1 MTGPDAAAAFTG
13 RRPLRAWAEQSPP
26 DFAKPVPAHV
36 GRHGTALC
44 VFERSGERT
53 ILRDAFSRVPLQ
65 VLRPLY
71 PEGGDPAHLTLVNP
85 TGGHVGGDCLHAEVA
100 LGRNARVL
108 WTTQGATKV
117 YRSLGEPVV
126 STMTIEMEAG
136 SALEVVPDP
145 VIPYADSIYRQT
157 VDVKLHETAKLL
169 YGEMLYPGRTA
180 SGELFDYTQV
190 ALRFRARMGDA
201 PLLADAM
208 EVRPRS
214 SGDASDPTGSGLSEP
229 QVADRATWTARDR
242 PGPARLGLFEP
253 HPYLGSFYVLGGAE
267 EALEEAAAQ
276 ADALLNETDGVVGG
290 ASLLEGPGAIVRWLA
305 ATPVL
310 LKRTFDDVWAIARTV
325 QLGLSPV
332 RLRKL

>member
-1 MTGPDAAAAFTG
+1 MTGPDAAGTFTG
-13 RRPLRAWAEQSPP
+13 RRRLPAWAEQSAP
-26 DFAKPVPAHV
+26 DFADPVPAHV

-126 STMTIEMEAG
+126 STMTIEMDAG

-145 VIPYADSIYRQT
+145 VIPFADSIYRQT

-214 SGDASDPTGSGLSEP
+214 SGDARSPT
-229 QVADRATWTARDR
+229 
-242 PGPARLGLFEP
+242 RLGLFEP

-267 EALEEAAAQ
+267 EALEEAEAQ
-276 ADALLNETDGVVGG
+276 ADALLHGTDGVVGG

-325 QLGLSPV
+325 HLGLPPV

>member
-1 MTGPDAAAAFTG
+1 MTGPDAVGAFTG
-13 RRPLRAWAEQSPP
+13 RRPLSSWAEHSAPEL
-26 DFAKPVPAHV
+26 AHPVPAHV

-180 SGELFDYTQV
+180 SGELFDYTHV
-190 ALRFRARMGDA
+190 ALRFRARMGEA

-214 SGDASDPTGSGLSEP
+214 SGDARSPTG
-229 QVADRATWTARDR
+229 
-242 PGPARLGLFEP
+242 LGLFEP

-276 ADALLNETDGVVGG
+276 ADALLHGTDGVVGG

>member
-1 MTGPDAAAAFTG
+1 MTAPNAPGAPATPTDRAAP
-13 RRPLRAWAEQSPP
+13 R
-26 DFAKPVPAHV
+26 FAQPEPAHV

-85 TGGHVGGDCLHAEVA
+85 TGGHVGGDRLHADVA

-108 WTTQGATKV
+108 WTTQGATKA
-117 YRSLGEPVV
+117 YRSLGQPVV
-126 STMTIEMEAG
+126 STMTIAMEAG

-145 VIPYADSIYRQT
+145 VIPYGGSIYRQT
-157 VDVKLHETAKLL
+157 VDAKLHETAKLL
-169 YGEMLYPGRTA
+169 YGEMLYPGRAA
-180 SGELFDYTQV
+180 SGEAFEYAQV
-190 ALRFRARMGDA
+190 ALRFRARIGDA

-208 EVRPRS
+208 NVRPQG
-214 SGDASDPTGSGLSEP
+214 SGGARTPTG
-229 QVADRATWTARDR
+229 
-242 PGPARLGLFEP
+242 LGLFEP
-253 HPYLGSFYVLGGAE
+253 YPYLGSFYVLGGAGSS
-267 EALEEAAAQ
+267 LEEAAAQ
-276 ADALLNETDGVVGG
+276 ADALLHEAEGVVGG
-290 ASLLEGPGAIVRWLA
+290 ASLLDGAGAMVRWLA

-310 LKRTFDDVWAIARTV
+310 LKRTFDEVWAIARTV
-325 QLGLSPV
+325 HLGLRPV